1 MKVKRI
7 FALLLSAAM
16 LSAASVVPAFA
27 EDGLFNETYDMTK
40 VKPDGE
46 NGVVL
51 EAEVPDG
58 DYTVTVKTGGDTET
72 KANVYI
78 NGGERVRAYT
88 LEAGK
93 TQDNEQP
100 VVPKDGKISVQVI
113 GEAPNVTEI
122 DIKQLP
128 AREEKGGKPTLYI
141 AGDSTA
147 QTYNYEKVYP
157 QTGWGQVFDRF
168 FTDDV
173 IVENRSMG
181 GRSSKSY
188 NNDGRLDRILTEMH
202 PGDYVFIQFGIN
214 DGAENKPERY
224 ISVEDYKKLITE
236 KYIGEVEKRGGI
248 PVLMTASAAAWWD
261 EEKGNFMESRADYA
275 DPTRE
280 LAKELGCKFIDANR
294 LMTDKINNSGLGKDE
309 VLSGYF
315 VCEPLESKA
324 YPTGTNDT
332 THMKEKGAMRTAEV
346 IANAIPEVLPELAKY
361 LKGEE
366 KFTDIDG
373 HWGETEIK
381 ALADKGF
388 VEGDGTG
395 KFNPEGTVTR
405 AEFLK
410 MAMNACGIVGH
421 AYREGEC
428 LDAAND
434 DWYCYYLQGAL
445 DKGLIPYEMIFACE
459 GTEQTEKVLA
469 EATED
474 KEAVITTITTY
485 KCRDDVKPE
494 KMQFV
499 NQVIKREEAAVIVMN
514 CLSYV
519 MKNAKEPMEITPF
532 ADNAAFF
539 DSDIYEGYIN
549 SVDAAASYGII
560 QGMGDGTFAPKAALT
575 RAQAAAV
582 INRLA
587 NSIK

>member
-1 MKVKRI
+1 MKFKKI
-7 FALLLSAAM
+7 MSMFLSAAM
-16 LSAASVVPAFA
+16 LSAVAAVPAMA
-27 EDGLFNETYDMTK
+27 DGLFNETYDMTK

-100 VVPKDGKISVQVI
+100 VVPSDGKISVQVI

-122 DIKQLP
+122 DIEQLS
-128 AREEKGGKPTLYI
+128 ARTEAGEKPTLYI

-188 NNDGRLDRILTEMH
+188 NNDGRLDKILTEMH

-214 DGAENKPERY
+214 DGAVNKPERY
-224 ISVEDYKKLITE
+224 ISVEDYKTLITE

-248 PVLMTASAAAWWD
+248 PVLMTASAAGWWD
-261 EEKGNFMESRADYA
+261 EENNCFMESRQDYA

-294 LMTDKINNSGLGKDE
+294 IMTDTWNAMDKDE

-324 YPTGTNDT
+324 YPVGTNDT
-332 THMKEKGAMRTAEV
+332 THMKEKGAMRVAGLIAEALKTDV
-346 IANAIPEVLPELAKY
+346 PELAKY
-361 LKGEE
+361 LKADET
-366 KFTDIDG
+366 FTDISG
-373 HWGETEIK
+373 HWAETEIK
-381 ALADKGF
+381 ALADKGM
-388 VEGDGTG
+388 VEGDGKG
-395 KFNPEGTVTR
+395 NFNPEGTVTR

-410 MAMNACGIVGH
+410 MAMEAAGINGH
-421 AYREGEC
+421 AYREDEC
-428 LDAAND
+428 LDAKNE

-445 DKGLIPYEMIFACE
+445 DKDLVPMAMLKGSNAK
-459 GTEQTEKVLA
+459 TTKVLA

-474 KEAVITTITTY
+474 KEAVTIDLNVYQSGDFNGDTPIT
-485 KCRDDVKPE
+485 
-494 KMQFV
+494 
-499 NQVIKREEAAVIVMN
+499 REEMAVITMN
-514 CLSYV
+514 CLSYA
-519 MKNAKEPMEITPF
+519 MKNADKPLDFEPFPSNEESFT
-532 ADNAAFF
+532 DAAEFNEE
-539 DSDIYEGYIN
+539 YMN
-549 SVDAAASYGII
+549 SVDAAVSYGIVK
-560 QGMGDGTFAPKAALT
+560 GMGDGTFAPKTTLT
-575 RAQAAAV
+575 RAQAAAIV
-582 INRLA
+582 NRTA
-587 NSIK
+587 NLLK